1 MPKAQFIDV
10 HGHIQFPIFDG
21 DRREVMQR
29 AAEAGVKMIAVGTQA
44 GTSKKAIE
52 IAREF
57 PDSVWATVGF
67 HPDHVGPEK
76 SQSDLGVNWHHDK
89 DEQAEI
95 RPENFDIKVLRELA
109 LDPKVVAIS
118 ECGFDLFRRTD
129 TKKEQENVFSEQ
141 ASLAR
146 ELNKPLMMH
155 CRPSKGTDNA
165 YEYAL
170 EVLKD
175 QGFNSLPKIMHFYAG
190 SLEMAKKLSDLGFYF
205 TFGGVITFSESY
217 DEIIKYL
224 PLDRIFIET
233 DCPYVAPASHRGKR
247 NEPAYVVETAH
258 KLVELK
264 NLEFERMA
272 EELYKNSVKVFKLSN

>member
-1 MPKAQFIDV
+1 
-10 HGHIQFPIFDG
+10 
-21 DRREVMQR
+21 MQR

-44 GTSKKAIE
+44 GTSKRAIE

-57 PDSVWATVGF
+57 PGSVWATVGF
-67 HPDHVGPEK
+67 HPDHVGDE
-76 SQSDLGVNWHHDK
+76 GRYHDK
-89 DEQAEI
+89 NEQVET

-129 TKKEQENVFSEQ
+129 TKKDQENVFSEQ
-141 ASLAR
+141 AYLAR

-175 QGFNSLPKIMHFYAG
+175 QGFNSLVKIMHFYAG

-217 DEIIKYL
+217 NEIVRYL

-233 DCPYVAPASHRGKR
+233 DCPYVAPQSHRGKR
-247 NEPAYVVETAH
+247 NEPSHVVETAY
-258 KLVELK
+258 KLAELK
-264 NLEFERMA
+264 GLEFKRTA
-272 EELYKNSVKVFKLSN
+272 EELYKNSVKVFNLN